1 MTSACGVVEEVHEK
15 EHSVYEGR
23 VDRAVRAATNGQK
36 AITVEFVKDEPAFV
50 KGDVN
55 LSGKVEIGDVRE
67 ALRSICKKT
76 ELTALQKQAA
86 DVNENGN
93 VDIEDLRKILRFV
106 CGKIDQLNMEESGAS
121 K

>member
-1 MTSACGVVEEVHEK
+1 MVLLFQIRIC
-15 EHSVYEGR
+15 
-23 VDRAVRAATNGQK
+23 ATL
-36 AITVEFVKDEPAFV
+36 VK
-50 KGDVN
+50 
-55 LSGKVEIGDVRE
+55 IGDVRE